1 LEIYGYKNN
10 VTKLSLRDNC
20 FINMDAQLIIVILI
34 GIAVAVKLGYEI
46 FRFFFVKRESSYC
59 NGCSMCEI
67 KKKKTA

>member
-1 LEIYGYKNN
+1 
-10 VTKLSLRDNC
+10 
-20 FINMDAQLIIVILI
+20 MDAQLIIVILI